1 MFWSRSLQ
9 WRSSKLLKIIK
20 KGRTRP
26 TQDYERIFMD
36 SDGTEPPAYMCN
48 AQA

>member
-9 WRSSKLLKIIK
+9 WGSSKLLEII

-26 TQDYERIFMD
+26 TYDYERIFVD
-36 SDGTEPPAYMCN
+36 SDGTEPPAYLCN